1 MRDLIKQ
8 ILKEYIIEAQLKWTE
23 ETLRNE
29 AKKYTT
35 AKEFRDSN
43 FSAYNS
49 ALKKGKDFFNDITSH
64 MTRLRRGKYSDNE
77 LRNIAKQYQTKNDF
91 LKASSGGYDAAM
103 SRGKEFYDDITSHMV
118 DGHTKPR
125 KYDEET
131 LNKLISQYEYLNDF
145 RKENP
150 QAYDAIRRK
159 PEEVQNLFYKN
170 IKRQKS
176 KSLNKDEIINIAK
189 QYDLLK
195 DFWDNEPL
203 AAKTA
208 KKYGDIFFNDITSH
222 MERKRRDNIT
232 DDELI
237 NIAKQYVD
245 LTDFYKKEPSAYSLL
260 GKRGL
265 LKTATAH
272 LKRDVVNWT
281 KDDLIT
287 ISKKYGNLRDF
298 RSDYENLYAWAL
310 TNVSEKERKEIFSHF
325 KPLGNIRKR
334 LIYSF
339 EFPDKSVYVGL
350 TFDADGRYRQHQK
363 SVTSAVNKYGKETGL
378 IPTFNILTEYVS
390 DEEAVKMEYEYVNQ
404 YRNNGWKILNIAK
417 TGGLGSIPI
426 KWTIDILKQEAL
438 KYKTRAEFLK
448 MNPKAY
454 GAALRYKIMNDIT
467 KHMGKR
473 KNEKIP
479 TEYILSVA
487 KQYNVLKD
495 FVKDHQNLYTLILQR
510 GLIDQATSHM
520 ERQYMKY
527 SDEELNNIAKKYKTK
542 AEFIKDNNLAYT
554 QAFRRGILD
563 NITSHYEK
571 TREKWTEEKIKNVA
585 SNYSSVSE
593 FKKTPAYQAAH
604 RMGIL
609 PDVTKHMTRGKM
621 FGTNINRK

>member
-1 MRDLIKQ
+1 MKNLIHQ
-8 ILKEYIIEAQLKWTE
+8 ILKEFIVEAQLKWTE

-64 MTRLRRGKYSDNE
+64 MTRLRRGKYSDDE
-77 LRNIAKQYQTKNDF
+77 LRNIAKQYQTKTEF

-103 SRGKEFYDDITSHMV
+103 QRGKEFYDDITSHMI
-118 DGHTKPR
+118 DGHAKPR
-125 KYDEET
+125 KYSDET
-131 LNKLISQYEYLNDF
+131 LKELISNYTSLSDF
-145 RKENP
+145 RNEHP
-150 QAYDAIRRK
+150 GAYDAILK
-159 PEEVQNLFYKN
+159 KSEEVRNEFYKN
-170 IKRQKS
+170 LTIKKRPYS
-176 KSLNKDEIINIAK
+176 KEDIINISK
-189 QYDLLK
+189 DYTTLK
-195 DFWDNEPL
+195 DFWDNQSGAAV
-203 AAKTA
+203 AAKR
-208 KKYGDIFFNDITSH
+208 YGEDFFNEVTKH
-222 MERKRRDNIT
+222 MTRKRRDNVT
-232 DDELI
+232 DDDLI
-237 NIAKQYVD
+237 NIAKQYKD
-245 LTDFYKKEPSAYSLL
+245 LTDFYKNEPSTYSLL
-260 GKRGL
+260 GQRGL

-287 ISKKYGNLRDF
+287 ISKKYVNLRDF
-298 RSDYENLYAWAL
+298 RKDYENLYAWGL

-325 KPLGNIRKR
+325 KPLGNLRKR

-350 TFDADGRYRQHQK
+350 TFDADGRYKQHQK

-404 YRNNGWKILNIAK
+404 YRNNGWRILNIAK
-417 TGGLGSIPI
+417 TGGLGSFPI

-438 KYKTRAEFLK
+438 KYKTRVEFLK

-454 GAALRYKIMNDIT
+454 GAALRYKIMDDIT

-473 KNEKIP
+473 KNEKIS

-487 KQYNVLKD
+487 KQYKVLKD

-520 ERQYMKY
+520 ERQYLRY
-527 SDEELNNIAKKYKTK
+527 SDDELNNIAKKYKTK

-563 NITSHYEK
+563 DITSHYKK

-585 SNYSSVSE
+585 SNYQSVSE

-609 PDVTKHMTRGKM
+609 DDVTKHMTRGKM
-621 FGTNINRK
+621 FGNNTNRK